1 MNQSVRALVA
11 VDEGVD
17 HALVQSA
24 LPAHQ
29 PEIQIVG
36 IVDGLE
42 EGWSTLQET
51 ATDLLIIAC
60 AGYSDRVLFLID
72 GAVKQKSDRPV
83 VVFITAP
90 PDGFARR
97 IFEAG
102 ADDILVL
109 PINSDEV
116 GFALQKAM
124 ARKQGTAVATG
135 VALSP
140 MIVVLGPKG
149 GTGKTLTAAN
159 LGGRARRRGERVVV
173 VDLDLQFGD
182 LGLALGLTRSER
194 STTSTIGGSLDARQ
208 GEGLPRRAPVRA
220 RVLLAPT
227 RPDQA
232 ARSRSTSCASSTR
245 LRASTTSSIVD
256 TPPGFTPEVIAT
268 IDASTRVCMVGML
281 DSLSLKNTKLGL
293 ETLEL
298 MGYDGSAC
306 DGPQPRRHQRRDH
319 ARGRRRRAR
328 ARAGRARPEPP
339 RRRAL
344 GQQRGSRSCWP
355 AAARSPRRPS
365 RRWPTCTSAS
375 GLRSPPSATAA
386 ASAAAGEDVME
397 LRERIATARPARDPE
412 RHRICS
418 PRSRTASTSR

>member
-11 VDEGVD
+11 VDDGVD

-51 ATDLLIIAC
+51 PTDLLIIAC

-149 GTGKTLTAAN
+149 GTGKTVTSSN
-159 LGGRARRRGERVVV
+159 LAVSLAIAGNKVAV

-182 LGLALGLTRSER
+182 VGLSLGLAPEKTVYDLVKA
-194 STTSTIGGSLDARQ
+194 GGSIDGDKVDGYLAKHVS
-208 GEGLPRRAPVRA
+208 GVE
-220 RVLLAPT
+220 VLMAPT
-227 RPDQA
+227 RPDHA
-232 ARSRSTSCASSTR
+232 GVIRTEFLRDIYTTLRSTKDFV
-245 LRASTTSSIVD
+245 IVD
-256 TPPGFTPEVIAT
+256 TPPGFTPEVIAS
-268 IDASTRVCMVGML
+268 IDSSSHVCIVGML

-293 ETLEL
+293 DTLEL
-298 MGYDGSAC
+298 MGYSPERVRLVLNRADSRVGITHDDVLAVVGHMPDVFVPS
-306 DGPQPRRHQRRDH
+306 DRDIPRSINEGMPIVMAKDKSE
-319 ARGRRRRAR
+319 AAR
-328 ARAGRARPEPP
+328 AFRKLASLYEPVN
-339 RRRAL
+339 
-344 GQQRGSRSCWP
+344 Q
-355 AAARSPRRPS
+355 
-365 RRWPTCTSAS
+365 
-375 GLRSPPSATAA
+375 
-386 ASAAAGEDVME
+386 
-397 LRERIATARPARDPE
+397 
-412 RHRICS
+412 
-418 PRSRTASTSR
+418 ASTNGKRRIRLVGRKH